1 MNKFNNIILWI
12 GSITPFL
19 VVAGI
24 KLPPRFVNVSDDSNA
39 AEIITAVSLL
49 GSYTL
54 LVACIIAV
62 GASTYGNLNLRRE
75 DPSLQTRANRW
86 YFNAGFAYCIAGI
99 AFILFPVL

>member
-1 MNKFNNIILWI
+1 MKKFNGIIL
-12 GSITPFL
+12 GACVLTPIL
-19 VVAGI
+19 AVVGTM
-24 KLPPRFVNVSDDSNA
+24 LRLHFVNAPDNVNA
-39 AEIITAVSLL
+39 AEVVTAVTLIA
-49 GSYTL
+49 SYGL
-54 LVACIIAV
+54 LVLGIIAV